1 MKWHLQSVRELGI
14 KDGSH
19 VLLTL
24 STLEGKS
31 GALPFPLR
39 VNNVV
44 RLFKLLLE
52 NNKLFLFFIYF
63 FFIASKTKTE
73 KKKNYTE

>member
-24 STLEGKS
+24 STLEEIS
-31 GALPFPLR
+31 EALPSPLR
-39 VNNVV
+39 V
-44 RLFKLLLE
+44 
-52 NNKLFLFFIYF
+52 
-63 FFIASKTKTE
+63 
-73 KKKNYTE
+73 KKCRSAVQTTFRKQQTIQLMKV